1 MRIPGNYFVTEDNDG
16 NMRAVVYQKLFVGKD
31 DEKPDADAYAL
42 FGTVGNAVVIV
53 QKFDDQNAANREL
66 LRRCGVS
73 DIMLAAMELSKD
85 TDENTKWHHEH
96 GKT

>member
-16 NMRAVVYQKLFVGKD
+16 NMRAMVYQKLFVGKD
-31 DEKPDADAYAL
+31 NEKPDAYAL

-73 DIMLAAMELSKD
+73 DIMLAAMELCRS
-85 TDENTKWHHEH
+85 
-96 GKT
+96 